1 MKTFKEY
8 ITLITIITIMTAC
21 SVYWYYEN
29 PIPFLLFFM
38 LVVMISGA
46 SLDEGNKAN
55 YKEKQDNGEYF

>member
-1 MKTFKEY
+1 
-8 ITLITIITIMTAC
+8 MTAC

-55 YKEKQDNGEYF
+55 YKEKQDSGEYF